1 MQKLETLYTEC
12 VHDLYRYALY
22 ATGNSELAS
31 EAVSETALAAAEG
44 FEKLR
49 NDNLFR
55 AWIFRI
61 LSNKCKRQLRSKYIT
76 TAEFDENISGG
87 NTAGDS
93 IAGNNL
99 PLAEALEV
107 RESLTVL
114 KAEEREIVLLS
125 VVDGFTSREIGKIAG
140 IPAATVRSKLA
151 RALDKLRKE
160 LAE

>member
-12 VHDLYRYALY
+12 VNDLYRYALY
-22 ATGNSELAS
+22 ATGNPELAR
-31 EAVSETALAAAEG
+31 EAVSETALAASEG

-49 NDNLFR
+49 NDTLFR

-61 LSNKCKRQLRSKYIT
+61 LSNKCKRQLRSKYNVSIGLDESIT
-76 TAEFDENISGG
+76 HGNI
-87 NTAGDS
+87 
-93 IAGNNL
+93 
-99 PLAEALEV
+99 PLTEALEV
-107 RESLTVL
+107 RESLSVL
-114 KAEEREIVLLS
+114 KADEREIVILS

-151 RALDKLRKE
+151 RALEKLRKE

>member
-1 MQKLETLYTEC
+1 MQKLETLYTGC
-12 VHDLYRYALY
+12 VGDLYRYALY
-22 ATGNSELAS
+22 ATGNPSLAH

-61 LSNKCKRQLRSKYIT
+61 LSNKCKRQLREKYKA
-76 TAEFDENISGG
+76 TAELDENIVGG
-87 NTAGDS
+87 NM
-93 IAGNNL
+93 
-99 PLAEALEV
+99 PLAEALEI
-107 RESLTVL
+107 RESLAKL
-114 KAEEREIVLLS
+114 KKDEREIVLLS
-125 VVDGFTSREIGKIAG
+125 VIDGFTSREIGKIAG

-151 RALDKLRKE
+151 RALEKLRKE